1 MSDGA
6 RGGSEMAV
14 RRKVLIAGA
23 GIGGLTA
30 AIALRRAGL
39 EVQVLERARELQ
51 PIGAGIALAAN
62 AILGLRRLGVAD
74 RIAEAGQK
82 LQTLAIRDASGSEI
96 AASDFAPLEEALGA
110 PMLAFHRAELHD
122 VLLASLGPGVVTLG
136 AAVMSFDQDDEG
148 VRILLDDG
156 TSIDGDALI
165 GADGLHS
172 NVRRRL
178 VGGTRLRYS
187 GQTSWRGVT
196 PSGRF
201 LPAGWS
207 SESWGP
213 RQRFGL
219 VSLKNDRVYWFAVKE
234 MPPGGEDERGRVR
247 EFLRSAF
254 AGWHDPIRAVLEA
267 TPDTAIVRTDIQDR
281 DPLPRWTR
289 GRVTLLG
296 DAAHPMT
303 PNTGQGACQAI
314 IDAVVMGEEIARGG
328 DLAQAFQR
336 YEARRLS
343 RTRRV
348 VLQSR
353 RMGAMAHWRNPVAR
367 LARNAALKAFR
378 RVMTSQLKRFMAADG
393 MAR

>member
-1 MSDGA
+1 M
-6 RGGSEMAV
+6 
-14 RRKVLIAGA
+14 KVLIAGA
-23 GIGGLTA
+23 GIGGLA
-30 AIALRRAGL
+30 AAMGLRRAGL
-39 EVQVLERARELQ
+39 EVQVLERAREIH

-62 AILGLRRLGVAD
+62 GILGLRRLGIAD
-74 RIAEAGQK
+74 RIAAAGQRIES
-82 LQTLAIRDASGSEI
+82 LSIRDASGSEI
-96 AASDFAPLEEALGA
+96 AASEFAPLDEALGA

-122 VLLASLGPGVVTLG
+122 VLLASLDPSVVKLG

-148 VRILLDDG
+148 IRVLLDDG
-156 TSIDGDALI
+156 TCVDGDALI

-178 VGGTRLRYS
+178 VGGTPLRYS

-219 VSLKNDRVYWFAVKE
+219 VSLKGDRVYWFAVKE
-234 MPPGGEDERGRVR
+234 MPAGGQAERGSVR
-247 EFLRSAF
+247 DFLLSTF
-254 AGWHDPIRAVLEA
+254 AGWHDPIRAVLES
-267 TPDTAIVRTDIQDR
+267 TPESAIVRTDIHDR
-281 DPLPRWTR
+281 DPLSRWSR

-303 PNTGQGACQAI
+303 PNMGQGACQAI
-314 IDAVVMGEEIARGG
+314 VDAVVIGEEVARGG
-328 DLAQAFQR
+328 DLALAFQR
-336 YEARRLS
+336 YEVRRLS

-378 RVMTSQLKRFMAADG
+378 HVMTSQLKRFMAADG
-393 MAR
+393 MA